1 MKPLSTP
8 TKRIS
13 LLSAL
18 AIAAALTACS
28 KQEDDMTAGQRL
40 DGAVADA
47 KRAADETRQ
56 EAKQAVA
63 GAEATAARAAEQAAQ
78 ATTDMGITAKVNAA
92 LVADDKLKA
101 TKINVDTREGM
112 VTLTGKAPDSQ
123 SRERATTL
131 ASAVNGVKHV
141 NNQLVVSTS

>member
-1 MKPLSTP
+1 MMIRT

-13 LLSAL
+13 LLSAVAL
-18 AIAAALTACS
+18 AAALTACS
-28 KQEDDMTAGQRL
+28 KTEDDRTAGQRL

-47 KRAADETRQ
+47 KQAAAETRQ
-56 EAKQAVA
+56 DARETMAN
-63 GAEATAARAAEQAAQ
+63 AEASAQRAAADASQ
-78 ATTDMGITAKVNAA
+78 ATSDVGITAKVNAA
-92 LVADDKLKA
+92 LVADDQLKA
-101 TKINVDTREGM
+101 TQINVDTREGM

-131 ASAVNGVKHV
+131 ASAVDGVKHV

>member
-1 MKPLSTP
+1 MTP
-8 TKRIS
+8 TTKRIS
-13 LLSAL
+13 LLSAVAL
-18 AIAAALTACS
+18 AAALTACS
-28 KQEDDMTAGQRL
+28 KQEDNMTAGQRL

-47 KRAADETRQ
+47 KQAAAETRQ
-56 EAKQAVA
+56 DAKEAVA
-63 GAEATAARAAEQAAQ
+63 GAEATAERAAADASQ
-78 ATTDMGITAKVNAA
+78 ATSDVGITAKVNAA

-101 TKINVDTREGM
+101 TQINVDTREGM

-131 ASAVNGVKHV
+131 ASAVDGVKHV